1 MQKIK
6 SLALVAVIGGLVCAA
21 LPVTVQAAD
30 ETNHKLSAAVE
41 VGTLGP
47 GLSLGWRLTEHLGV
61 RGGVNYFSYSKDGKE
76 VSDISYDSKLRL
88 FSAPVG
94 VDFYPWADS
103 SFRITGGILIN
114 GNRFTADA
122 PAQVP
127 GALFIDLG
135 GASIDSAAIGDLH
148 MKVDQNTISP
158 YVGVGYTWFFGSEKR
173 WSLGGEAGVAYAG
186 SPNVS
191 LSRNGAA
198 NAGIDNQLAIEQQQ
212 IEDDLNKY
220 TVYPIVR
227 VSVGFSF

>member
-1 MQKIK
+1 MQTIK
-6 SLALVAVIGGLVCAA
+6 SLAVVALVAGLTGAT
-21 LPVTVQAAD
+21 LPGNVQAAEGD
-30 ETNHKLSAAVE
+30 NNKLSAAVE

-47 GLSLGWRLTEHLGV
+47 GVSLGWRLTEHFGV
-61 RGGVNYFSYSKDGKE
+61 RGGVNYFSYSKDSKE

-88 FSAPVG
+88 FSAPIG

-103 SFRITGGILIN
+103 NFRITGGVLFN

-227 VSVGFSF
+227 VSIGFSF